1 MIIRVNADQ
10 LNNIYN
16 KYSNIYTLLFENSE
30 NIFVN
35 ELKISKKN

>member
-16 KYSNIYTLLFENSE
+16 KYSIMYTLLFENSE
-30 NIFVN
+30 NFFVN